1 MTNLDHEKHE
11 LALDNVDAVFAV
23 RVQRFDL
30 RHAALFNDL
39 ALERRLWQVA
49 VQLFEGDLHLFHVLV
64 EHPDLQ

>member
-1 MTNLDHEKHE
+1 MTNLDNEKHE

-39 ALERRLWQVA
+39 AL
-49 VQLFEGDLHLFHVLV
+49 
-64 EHPDLQ
+64 